1 MGMFSNIAYTNA
13 AKADLLAAADRYA
26 PREFAAM
33 LGGRAVENLVT
44 GSTAL
49 VENLLILPNTSID
62 NESFEIDGAL
72 FCRYE
77 HELRKCGQMFLGF
90 AHSHPN
96 GTTAPSHRDRLELWP
111 NYVQVITNCY
121 RCDAFVI
128 NTDRTV
134 HLLPENQRAEE
145 PCS

>member
-1 MGMFSNIAYTNA
+1 MFSNIAYTTA
-13 AKADLLAAADRYA
+13 AKADLLSAADKYA

-33 LGGRAVENLVT
+33 LGGRAIEHLLT

-49 VENLLILPNTSID
+49 VENLLILPNTSQD
-62 NESFEIDGAL
+62 NQSFAIDGVL

-77 HELRKCGQMFLGF
+77 HELRTRGQTLLGF

-96 GTTAPSHRDRLELWP
+96 STTTPSNRDRRELWP
-111 NYVQVITNCY
+111 NYVQVITNCS

-128 NTDRTV
+128 NKDGTV
-134 HLLPENQRAEE
+134 HFLPELQNAEE
-145 PCS
+145 SCS

>member
-1 MGMFSNIAYTNA
+1 MFSNIAYTNA
-13 AKADLLAAADRYA
+13 AKADLLAAADRFA

-33 LGGRAVENLVT
+33 LGGRAVEHLVT

-49 VENLLILPNTSID
+49 VESLLILPNTSLD

-77 HELRKCGQMFLGF
+77 SQIRERGQTFLGF
-90 AHSHPN
+90 AHSHPT
-96 GTTAPSHRDRLELWP
+96 GTTSPSNRDRNELWP
-111 NYVQVITNCY
+111 NYVQVITNCH

-128 NTDRTV
+128 NEDRTV
-134 HLLPENQRAEE
+134 HLLPERIRTEE
-145 PCS
+145 SDS